1 MEIPREFTIA
11 RNDRPVYYFPPK
23 SLQDEDEEQSE
34 EEIEKGEVP
43 SLDQIEQ
50 VDEKENQYLHEAD
63 TMA

>member
-11 RNDRPVYYFPPK
+11 RNDRPVYYFHPK
-23 SLQDEDEEQSE
+23 RPQDEDESE

-43 SLDQIEQ
+43 SLDKSEQ

-63 TMA
+63 TLA

>member
-23 SLQDEDEEQSE
+23 SPKDEDESE

-43 SLDQIEQ
+43 SLDQIE
-50 VDEKENQYLHEAD
+50 
-63 TMA
+63 